1 LPKVTD
7 YSIRC
12 KPVAGLICD
21 CSDFLIFPL
30 FCLQR
35 FVASKRLSRLI
46 VGSHRTVVEVQLAV
60 DRILVIDDDVELCSL
75 VSEYLEPEGFQVES
89 APDGTRGLEQ
99 ALGGGHLLVVLDV
112 MLPGL
117 NGFEVL
123 RRLRDKSKIP
133 VLLLTARGE
142 DVDRIVG
149 LEIGA
154 DDYLPK
160 PFNPREL
167 VARIRAILRR
177 THTERTSSGQPAEIL
192 RVGDV
197 ELDPG
202 TRTVLRKGKAVE
214 LTSVEFNLLHALLRE
229 AGRVVPR
236 ERLVDIVLSR
246 KFSPFDRSI
255 DMHVSKIRRKLGD
268 SDSGVDHIKTV
279 RGVGYIF
286 TRPQEPAAE
295 NGRSSVP

>member
-1 LPKVTD
+1 M
-7 YSIRC
+7 
-12 KPVAGLICD
+12 
-21 CSDFLIFPL
+21 
-30 FCLQR
+30 
-35 FVASKRLSRLI
+35 
-46 VGSHRTVVEVQLAV
+46 

-75 VSEYLEPEGFQVES
+75 VTEYLRPEGFQVDS
-89 APDGTRGLEQ
+89 AHDGKSGLGR
-99 ALGGGHLLVVLDV
+99 AVSGDHLLVVLDV

-117 NGFEVL
+117 NGLDVL
-123 RRLRDKSKIP
+123 RKIRNESRIP

-177 THTERTSSGQPAEIL
+177 SRGKAHDAQVPDVI

-197 ELDPG
+197 ELDPA
-202 TRTVLRKGKAVE
+202 TRSVLHRGKQIE
-214 LTSVEFNLLHALLRE
+214 FTSVEFDLLQVLLRE
-229 AGRVVPR
+229 AGRVVTR
-236 ERLVDIVLSR
+236 EALVDQVLGR

-255 DMHVSKIRRKLGD
+255 DMHVSKLRKKLGD
-268 SDSGVDHIKTV
+268 SDSEDHIKTV
-279 RGVGYIF
+279 RGAGYIF
-286 TRPQEPAAE
+286 ALARPKVKNATR
-295 NGRSSVP
+295 

>member
-1 LPKVTD
+1 MN
-7 YSIRC
+7 S
-12 KPVAGLICD
+12 
-21 CSDFLIFPL
+21 
-30 FCLQR
+30 
-35 FVASKRLSRLI
+35 
-46 VGSHRTVVEVQLAV
+46 V

-75 VSEYLEPEGFQVES
+75 VTEYLRPEGFQVECVHEGRS
-89 APDGTRGLEQ
+89 GLAR
-99 ALGGGHLLVVLDV
+99 ALGGEHLLVVLDV

-117 NGFEVL
+117 NGFDVL
-123 RRLRDKSKIP
+123 RRIRDGSRIP

-177 THTERTSSGQPAEIL
+177 SRAKSGEMQVPDVI

-197 ELDPG
+197 ELDPA
-202 TRTVLRKGKAVE
+202 TRSVRHRGKSLE
-214 LTSVEFNLLHALLRE
+214 LTSVEFGLLQVLLRE
-229 AGRVVPR
+229 AGRVVTR
-236 ERLVDIVLSR
+236 EALVDEVLGR

-255 DMHVSKIRRKLGD
+255 DMHVSKVRKKLGD
-268 SDSGVDHIKTV
+268 SGSEDYIKTV
-279 RGVGYIF
+279 RGAGYIF
-286 TRPQEPAAE
+286 AMARPKTKNAS
-295 NGRSSVP
+295 R